1 MGSALDNLAVQAPL
15 IAVLCGAVSALFYAL
30 MKINGDTI
38 ADLRK
43 RLDAQDSQKIIAM
56 SEIDQAVKDLGNR
69 VDAKLDRLVDRLAA
83 LGERLG
89 ERRGGD

>member
-15 IAVLCGAVSALFYAL
+15 IAVLCAAVSALFWTL
-30 MKINGDTI
+30 MKINGETI

-43 RLDAQDSQKIIAM
+43 RLDGQETAKISALG
-56 SEIDQAVKDLGNR
+56 EIKDAVKELGTKF
-69 VDAKLDRLVDRLAA
+69 DAKLDRISD
-83 LGERLG
+83 RLG